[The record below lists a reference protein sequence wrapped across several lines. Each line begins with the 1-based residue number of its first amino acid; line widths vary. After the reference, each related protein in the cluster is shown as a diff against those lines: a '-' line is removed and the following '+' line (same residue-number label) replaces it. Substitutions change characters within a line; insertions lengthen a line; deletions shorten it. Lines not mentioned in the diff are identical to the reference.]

1 MRRSLI
7 NNVNKKL
14 RHLPLP
20 QMFAIL
26 SNLNDQMFDVCI
38 TESLPH
44 VSFFY
49 PFLSLQN
56 RKTFSSPKLILFFDN
71 RLW

>member
-26 SNLNDQMFDVCI
+26 SNLNDQMFV
-38 TESLPH
+38 
-44 VSFFY
+44 
-49 PFLSLQN
+49 
-56 RKTFSSPKLILFFDN
+56 
-71 RLW
+71 